1 MYRSFDK
8 KSSPSPFFLQINYY
22 LWELIKSLLL
32 LMLYA
37 EIVLPLAQPAYSFSI
52 PQGMELECGDAV
64 AVQFGPRNFYT
75 GIVWSISNQAPAYK
89 HIKPIIRRLYSHPLL
104 SAEQMRF
111 WQWLADYYM
120 CTLGEVMRMALP
132 SLIKPRAQS
141 EEAFSADIFS
151 PPKEHCLRLMSAWS
165 DVSAVESEIARI
177 ERRAPRRA
185 DVLRD
190 MVVFLRRGERE
201 VPRYALPYDSAL
213 LLTMRRSGYLESV
226 YRPRQYSSFSD
237 CPFTLPIPSPAQKD
251 IIEQIRTS
259 QQAATTVHLL
269 RGITGSGKTEIYMQF
284 IAEVVRR
291 GGDVL
296 FLVPEIALTA
306 QLIERLERVFG
317 ERVTAYHSKLTAQ
330 RRTETFLR
338 LSQSAGGEIVIGARS
353 ALFLPLKHLQ
363 LIVVDEEHD
372 QSYKQSDSAP
382 RYNGRDAA
390 VVLASLCGGRVI
402 LGSATPS
409 LESYANALSGK
420 YGYSELLERYGEAV
434 PPQIVI
440 SDTRRALK
448 RGERRG
454 HFNLDLKQA
463 ISARLARGEQVM
475 LFQNRRGYSPALQ
488 CGDCGWSMRCPNCN
502 VALTLHRNK
511 QRMECHYCGHSEAV
525 PSHCPNCRTTE
536 LTMIGFGTEKAE
548 DAVRELFPGKSVLR
562 LDSDTSTSERA
573 YNTIIREFEQ
583 GRADILVGT
592 QMITKG
598 FDFGNVS
605 LVGIMNADN
614 LMLSPDFRASE
625 RAFQLLTQVAG
636 RAGRRERAGEVI
648 IQTSEADNPVLKWV
662 ERGDYQ
668 AMVRRELSEREMF
681 GYPPYSRLVAL
692 TLRYSDAPLLREAA
706 STLAKRLRERFGGRV
721 FGPVEPYVNRVRG
734 EWIVQILLKVEHRSS
749 IAKAKDILRGM
760 LSDFGQIK
768 EWKKINIVIDV
779 DPQ

>member
-1 MYRSFDK
+1 
-8 KSSPSPFFLQINYY
+8 
-22 LWELIKSLLL
+22 
-32 LMLYA
+32 MLYA
-37 EIVLPLAQPAYSFSI
+37 EIVLPLAQPAYTFSI

-64 AVQFGPRNFYT
+64 LVQFAQRNYYT
-75 GIVWSISNQAPAYK
+75 GIVWSISDKTPEYK
-89 HIKPIIRRLYSHPLL
+89 RIKSIVRRLYSRPLL
-104 SAEQMRF
+104 AQEQMRF
-111 WQWLADYYM
+111 WEWMADYYM

-132 SLIKPRAQS
+132 SLIKPKAQS
-141 EEAFSADIFS
+141 EEEFSQEIFS
-151 PPKEHCLRLMSAWS
+151 PKEEHCLQLMSRWR
-165 DVSAVESEIARI
+165 DEQGLEQEILRI

-185 DVLRD
+185 EVLRVMLD
-190 MVVFLRRGERE
+190 YLRRGEHQ
-201 VPRYALPYDSAL
+201 VPRYALPYDAAL
-213 LLTMRRSGYLESV
+213 LLMLRRAGYLESI
-226 YRPRQYSSFSD
+226 YRPREYGSVLSY
-237 CPFTLPIPSPAQKD
+237 PFCLPTPSLAQHTV
-251 IIEQIRTS
+251 IEQIRSS
-259 QQAATTVHLL
+259 QQAGSTVHLL

-284 IAEVVRR
+284 IAEVVSR

-296 FLVPEIALTA
+296 LLVPEIALTA

-317 ERVTAYHSKLTAQ
+317 ERVTSYHSKITAQ

-338 LSQSAGGEIVIGARS
+338 LSQSEGGEIVIGARS

-363 LIVVDEEHD
+363 LVVVDEEHD
-372 QSYKQSDSAP
+372 QSYKQSDTAP
-382 RYNGRDAA
+382 RYNGRDAS
-390 VVLASLCGGRVI
+390 VVLASLSGAHVI

-409 LESYANALSGK
+409 LESYANAQSGK

-434 PPQIVI
+434 PPRVVI

-463 ISARLARGEQVM
+463 MAETLSRGEQVM

-511 QRMECHYCGHSEAV
+511 QRMECHYCGHNEAV
-525 PSHCPNCRTTE
+525 PSRCPNCRTAA
-536 LTMIGFGTEKAE
+536 LTMMGFGTEKAE
-548 DAVRELFPGKSVLR
+548 DAVRELFPERNVLR
-562 LDSDTSTSERA
+562 LDSDTSTSVSA
-573 YNTIIREFEQ
+573 YNSIIGAFARGE
-583 GRADILVGT
+583 GDVLVGT

-598 FDFGNVS
+598 FDFANVS
-605 LVGIMNADN
+605 LVGILNADN

-636 RAGRRERAGEVI
+636 RAGRRERCGEVV

-662 ERGDYQ
+662 CSGDYE
-668 AMVRRELSEREMF
+668 AMARRELAEREAF

-692 TLRYSDAPLLREAA
+692 TFRSADAPLLRHAA
-706 STLAKRLRERFGGRV
+706 ATLAKRLRERFGGRV

-734 EWIVQILLKVEHRSS
+734 EWIVQILLKIEHRSS
-749 IAKAKDILRGM
+749 VAKAKNILRTL
-760 LSDFGQIK
+760 LSEMDEVAEWRKIK
-768 EWKKINIVIDV
+768 IVVDV

>member
-1 MYRSFDK
+1 
-8 KSSPSPFFLQINYY
+8 
-22 LWELIKSLLL
+22 
-32 LMLYA
+32 MLYA
-37 EIVLPLAQPAYSFSI
+37 EIVLPLAQPAYTFSI
-52 PQGMELECGDAV
+52 PQGMELACGDAV
-64 AVQFGPRNFYT
+64 LVQFGQRNYYT
-75 GIVWSISNQAPAYK
+75 GIVWSISDKKPDYK
-89 HIKPIIRRLYSHPLL
+89 RVKSIVRRLYSRPLL
-104 SAEQMRF
+104 AAEQMRF
-111 WQWLADYYM
+111 WEWMADYYM
-120 CTLGEVMRMALP
+120 CSLGEVMRMALP
-132 SLIKPRAQS
+132 SLIKPKAQS
-141 EEAFSADIFS
+141 EEEFSQEIFS
-151 PPKEHCLRLMSAWS
+151 TPEEHCLRLMSAWR
-165 DVSAVESEIARI
+165 DEPAVEQEISRI

-185 DVLRD
+185 EVLRE
-190 MVVFLRRGERE
+190 MLSFLRRGECE
-201 VPRYALPYDSAL
+201 VPRYALPYESAL
-213 LLTMRRSGYLESV
+213 LLTMRRAGYLESV
-226 YRPRQYSSFSD
+226 YRPREYGSVLN
-237 CPFTLPIPSPAQKD
+237 CPFSLPTPSSAQQRV
-251 IIEQIRTS
+251 ITQIRSS
-259 QQAATTVHLL
+259 QQAGTTVHLL

-284 IAEVVRR
+284 IAEVVSR

-296 FLVPEIALTA
+296 FLLPEIALTS

-317 ERVTAYHSKLTAQ
+317 ERVTSYHSKLTAQ

-338 LSQSAGGEIVIGARS
+338 LSQSEGGEIVIGARS
-353 ALFLPLKHLQ
+353 AIFLPLKHLQ
-363 LIVVDEEHD
+363 LVVVDEEHD

-390 VVLASLCGGRVI
+390 VVLATMCGGHVL

-434 PPQIVI
+434 PPRIVI
-440 SDTRRALK
+440 SDTRRVLK

-463 ISARLARGEQVM
+463 ISARLACGEQVM

-511 QRMECHYCGHSEAV
+511 QRMECHYCGHNEAV
-525 PSHCPNCRTTE
+525 PSRCPNCRTTA
-536 LTMIGFGTEKAE
+536 LTMMGFGTEKAE
-548 DAVRELFPGKSVLR
+548 YAVRELFPEHSVLR

-573 YNTIIREFEQ
+573 YNSIIGAFARGE
-583 GRADILVGT
+583 GDVLVGT

-598 FDFGNVS
+598 FDFANVS
-605 LVGIMNADN
+605 LVGILNADN

-648 IQTSEADNPVLKWV
+648 IQTSEAENPILGWV
-662 ERGDYQ
+662 RSGDYE
-668 AMVRRELSEREMF
+668 AMARCELAEREAF

-692 TLRYSDAPLLREAA
+692 TLRYAEAPLLRHAA
-706 STLAKRLRERFGGRV
+706 ATLAKRLRERFGGRV

-734 EWIVQILLKVEHRSS
+734 EWIVQILLKIEHRSS
-749 IAKAKDILRGM
+749 VAKAKNIIRAL
-760 LSDFGQIK
+760 LSEMAEVAEWRKIK
-768 EWKKINIVIDV
+768 IIVDV